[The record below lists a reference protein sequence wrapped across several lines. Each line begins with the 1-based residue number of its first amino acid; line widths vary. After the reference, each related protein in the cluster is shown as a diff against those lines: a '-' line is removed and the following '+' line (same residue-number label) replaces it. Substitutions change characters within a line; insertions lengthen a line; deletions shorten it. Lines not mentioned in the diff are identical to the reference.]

1 MEAKARA
8 RGHRLIAGVDE
19 AGRGCLAGPVAAA
32 AVILPEQFA
41 VEGIHDSKALTA
53 VRREQ
58 LAERVQAEA
67 AAWAVGWASVAE
79 IEERNILRA
88 THLAMARALA
98 ALDPAP
104 DFALVDGLPVEGLP
118 CPHQATPRADAS
130 CLCVAAASILAK
142 VTRDRLMADLDEK
155 HPGYGFS
162 THKGYGTPAHL
173 EALRRL
179 GPCEAHRRTFR
190 PVSLLLHPPPPSE
203 SLETR
208 GRSRVEPYQSD

>member
-67 AAWAVGWASVAE
+67 AAWAVGWASVA
-79 IEERNILRA
+79 
-88 THLAMARALA
+88 
-98 ALDPAP
+98 
-104 DFALVDGLPVEGLP
+104 
-118 CPHQATPRADAS
+118 
-130 CLCVAAASILAK
+130 
-142 VTRDRLMADLDEK
+142 
-155 HPGYGFS
+155 
-162 THKGYGTPAHL
+162 
-173 EALRRL
+173 
-179 GPCEAHRRTFR
+179 
-190 PVSLLLHPPPPSE
+190 
-203 SLETR
+203 
-208 GRSRVEPYQSD
+208 